1 MDDLRTLMQKLQQQ
15 AVEDAMRISPAFKE
29 RVEADR
35 REIEEHEKMLEAQ
48 RAAAQQKETPR
59 TEFHI
64 LWEKTAKP
72 KAS

>member
-35 REIEEHEKMLEAQ
+35 REIEEHEKMLEAERVARAQ
-48 RAAAQQKETPR
+48 REEPKNEWTALWQKMRTP
-59 TEFHI
+59 
-64 LWEKTAKP
+64 K
-72 KAS
+72 S